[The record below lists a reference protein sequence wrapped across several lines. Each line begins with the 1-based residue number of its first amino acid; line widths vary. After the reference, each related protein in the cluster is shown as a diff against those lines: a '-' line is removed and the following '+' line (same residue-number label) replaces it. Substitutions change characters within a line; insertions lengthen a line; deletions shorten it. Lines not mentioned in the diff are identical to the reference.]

1 MKALDVDGVAR
12 PGHTVA
18 TVDGGVLGMGVGEG
32 IGHLEVGFQHP
43 DTPIRLQTAHRCD
56 ECTAG
61 KPVARGKWMPI
72 GINGG
77 ILNNGWTTKWTAHC
91 HTETCVRITADQ
103 TTNGG
108 GVSRRSR

>member
-1 MKALDVDGVAR
+1 MKTLDVHGVAR

-18 TVDGGVLGMGVGEG
+18 TVHGGVLGVGGGEG
-32 IGHLEVGFQHP
+32 IGHLGVGFQHP

-56 ECTAG
+56 ERTAG
-61 KPVARGKWMPI
+61 EPVARGKWMPVRI
-72 GINGG
+72 DGG
-77 ILNNGWTTKWTAHC
+77 ILNNGGITKWTAHC

-108 GVSRRSR
+108 GVSR